1 VPLSLRS
8 LAVVASAAVATTGAT
23 LAALAVPAVAHAGIA
38 AAQAGRTAPASKPG
52 PQHRPILLQD
62 HAEFSGYDAATDA
75 AGTTYIGWISDTGS
89 GRKVHLCT
97 LPRRAVACQGGIS
110 TISSL
115 DTITSSAQGLH
126 VLVTSTGH
134 VTLVWMH
141 DTTASENGPQGS
153 EIADATASNGG
164 PLGAPADVA
173 TAPSFGTME
182 DAAVGPGGAIWVV
195 TETSALTT
203 LQVRPG
209 ITAAPVS
216 LKPPYEVGNAQLAFA
231 GSTAVLAIQQA
242 GAITHPV
249 AYASH
254 KTSWSGFK
262 NLGRTWT
269 SDANLGLTGT
279 RSGVRLLASVSNAD
293 YWPVVSRWT
302 GSGFTRPALT
312 GDRNNCSPSSHDPVS
327 DASGRMAD
335 VSEECSNLAVANL
348 TDTTHAAVVRFG
360 SGGTFAGGIPQIA
373 TAPSGRSWVVWSIE
387 SSTANKLLAAPVLL
401 PGRTV
406 TVTAAKA
413 GNRAILTGPA
423 SCLPAVTVGVR
434 LRGSAARH
442 WRVLRGSIRLG
453 SKVLKSSLNGA
464 GLTAGHLYTLAGT
477 VTFADGSA
485 RRVVTARL
493 RFRTCANP

>member
-23 LAALAVPAVAHAGIA
+23 LAVPAVAHAGTA
-38 AAQAGRTAPASKPG
+38 AVQAGRTRPASKPG

-62 HAEFSGYDAATDA
+62 HAEFSGDDAATDA
-75 AGTTYIGWISDTGS
+75 AGTTYIGWIGNTGS
-89 GRKVHLCT
+89 GRKVSLCT
-97 LPRRAVACQGGIS
+97 LPRRAIACKGGVS

-115 DTITSSAQGLH
+115 DTSSATAEGLH

-153 EIADATASNGG
+153 EIATATASNGG
-164 PLGAPADVA
+164 PLSAPADVA

-182 DAAVGPGGAIWVV
+182 DAVVGPGGAIWAV
-195 TETSALTT
+195 TETSAQTT
-203 LQVRPG
+203 LQVRAG
-209 ITAAPVS
+209 LTAAPVN
-216 LKPPYEVGNAQLAFA
+216 LKAPYEVGNAQLAFA
-231 GSTAVLAIQQA
+231 GRTAVLAIQQG

-249 AYASH
+249 AYAAH
-254 KTSWSGFK
+254 KTSWSGFR

-279 RSGVRLLASVSNAD
+279 RSGVRLLASVNNAD

-302 GSGFTRPALT
+302 GSGFSRPALT

-348 TDTTHAAVVRFG
+348 SDTTHAAVVRFG
-360 SGGTFAGGIPQIA
+360 SGGTFAGGIPQLA
-373 TAPSGRSWVVWSIE
+373 TAPSGRAWVAWSIE
-387 SSTANKLLAAPVLL
+387 STGGDKLLAAPVLL

-453 SKVLKSSLNGA
+453 SKVLGSNLNGA